1 MGRLQVGD
9 ELLLEVSD
17 LLGLDG
23 IQITTDTS
31 VDDANLLSDWHG
43 LVLVLFQQFGQT
55 GTTGKE
61 LKIIVIAFHI
71 LKIVLSR
78 KFDETKETLRYRY
91 LCKTLIKIEP

>member
-1 MGRLQVGD
+1 MKQKLTGMGRLQVGD

-23 IQITTDTS
+23 IQVTTDTS

-61 LKIIVIAFHI
+61 LKIIVIAFKSI
-71 LKIVLSR
+71 CRENSMKLGKL
-78 KFDETKETLRYRY
+78 
-91 LCKTLIKIEP
+91 